1 MSEALMTPVKARR
14 IDALPANSMKMARG
28 DDTDIDV
35 LRRFFLDM
43 EEAYEDGLK
52 DGEVAALVDS
62 RFDEVGMR
70 WRRVVDGFMILRN
83 TCTDPNLSYL
93 DWKPELLALTAAHDT
108 LLDAAKFALS
118 VLVANYP
125 VERSEFLAIE
135 RLQAAIAGAAVEK
148 VAHGG

>member
-1 MSEALMTPVKARR
+1 MNETLIAPVKAER
-14 IDALPANSMKMARG
+14 IKALPANSMKMARG
-28 DDTDIDV
+28 DDADIDV
-35 LRRFFLDM
+35 LRRFFLDL
-43 EEAYEDGLK
+43 EEAYEEGLE
-52 DGEVAALVDS
+52 DEEITALVDS
-62 RFDEVGMR
+62 RFDEVGAR

-93 DWKPELLALTAAHDT
+93 DWKPELLALTAAHDA

-118 VLVANYP
+118 NYP

>member
-1 MSEALMTPVKARR
+1 MSETLITP
-14 IDALPANSMKMARG
+14 SMKMARG
-28 DDTDIDV
+28 DDADIDV
-35 LRRFFLDM
+35 LRRFFLDL
-43 EEAYEDGLK
+43 EEAYEEGLE
-52 DGEVAALVDS
+52 DEEITALVDS
-62 RFDEVGMR
+62 RFDEVGAR

-93 DWKPELLALTAAHDT
+93 DWKPELLALTAAHDA